1 MFFGCEEGC
10 CRLAPNAVNSKATV
24 MSARN
29 EVRVGADELDFRGE
43 FFPEHG
49 EESLEGFYG
58 SFFADPEQASGVGV
72 DLIDQGEVLVAL
84 GKLDLVDPD
93 GRDRGQG
100 AML

>member
-1 MFFGCEEGC
+1 
-10 CRLAPNAVNSKATV
+10 

-58 SFFADPEQASGVGV
+58 WFVADPGKRVASAS
-72 DLIDQGEVLVAL
+72 IS
-84 GKLDLVDPD
+84 
-93 GRDRGQG
+93 
-100 AML
+100 

>member
-10 CRLAPNAVNSKATV
+10 CRLAPNAVTSKATV
-24 MSARN
+24 MSARS

-58 SFFADPEQASGVGV
+58 WFFADQSKRVASAS
-72 DLIDQGEVLVAL
+72 IS
-84 GKLDLVDPD
+84 
-93 GRDRGQG
+93 
-100 AML
+100 